1 MDFAREVKSQVDIV
15 RVIGDYV
22 RLKKAGVDR
31 YVGLCPFHSEKT
43 PSFSVQSR
51 IQIFKCFGCGKGGDV
66 FNFVM
71 EHQGLSFREALELI
85 AEQHGIAIP
94 KGRDPEASDAEAT
107 KREIIFRAHEF
118 TQQHFAEALLSP
130 RGEEARTYLKG
141 RGLDR
146 DTVDQFGIGYAPP
159 GNGLVDLLRGQGL
172 AEDLLIESGLVG
184 KPEERPGL
192 YSFFRDRV
200 TFPIHGHTGKVI
212 GFGARAL
219 RDGQEPKYLNSR
231 ESPIYNKRTVLYN
244 MHRAK
249 ESIRKNNRVVLVEG
263 YMDVIGVAGAG
274 IAETVAC
281 CGTSLTPQHAH
292 ALSRQADSVII
303 NFDSDNAGQA
313 ATERSV
319 EVLLQEGLE
328 IRVLALATG
337 KDPDDFCRDQGGEAY
352 LALLEKAPSYF
363 IWLADRTRKQFDLKT
378 ADGRM
383 KALEALRPAVNLI
396 PQEIKRA
403 ALAEELA
410 SHLGVN
416 KGLILEEFRRS
427 ATQRRKAPLRTHI
440 VTLGP
445 SERLLL
451 ELFIDSP
458 AAREEMLSDA
468 EEIARAQSQ
477 PVAALFTALQ
487 AAASGQNELDFSAF
501 EARLDEA
508 NRELLNRTVF
518 ERDRHAV
525 SIEEGRDALVGLR
538 QQAWENEYR
547 EVRQQI
553 ADAERSGDREKTLE
567 LLAKRMGLEKR
578 LAAIRQS

>member
-22 RLKKAGVDR
+22 RLKKAGTDR
-31 YVGLCPFHSEKT
+31 FVGLCPFHSEKT

-66 FNFVM
+66 FSFVM
-71 EHQGLSFREALELI
+71 EHQGLSFREALTLI
-85 AEQHGIAIP
+85 ADQHGIAIP
-94 KGRDPEASDAEAT
+94 KGRDPEASDAEAA
-107 KREIIFRAHEF
+107 KREGIFRAHEI
-118 TQQHFAEALLSP
+118 TQKHFAETLLSP
-130 RGEEARTYLKG
+130 QGEEARTYLKS

-146 DTVDQFGIGYAPP
+146 ETVEQFGIGYAPR
-159 GNGLVDLLRGQGL
+159 GNGLIDILTGQGL
-172 AEDLLIESGLVG
+172 PEDLLVESGLVG

-249 ESIRKNNRVVLVEG
+249 EGIRKNNRVVLVEG
-263 YMDVIGVAGAG
+263 YMDVIGVARAG
-274 IAETVAC
+274 TAETVAC

-292 ALSRQADSVII
+292 ALRRLADSVII

-319 EVLLQEGLE
+319 EVLLQEGLD

-337 KDPDDFCRDQGGEAY
+337 KDPDDFCRDNGGEAY
-352 LALLEKAPSYF
+352 QALLEKAPSYF

-378 ADGRM
+378 AEGRT
-383 KALEALRPAVNLI
+383 KAFEALRPAVNLI
-396 PQEIKRA
+396 PDQFKRA
-403 ALAEELA
+403 ALADELA

-416 KGLILEEFRRS
+416 RGVILEEFRRS
-427 ATQRRKAPLRTHI
+427 AAGRSKQPLQTP
-440 VTLGP
+440 VVSLGP
-445 SERLLL
+445 SELILL
-451 ELFIDSP
+451 ELFIESGE
-458 AAREEMLSDA
+458 ARDEMLQSA
-468 EEIARAQSQ
+468 EEIARAQAQ
-477 PVAALFTALQ
+477 PVAALFTALH
-487 AAASGQNELDFSAF
+487 ASASAPEGFDYAAF
-501 EARLDEA
+501 EARLDESH
-508 NRELLNRTVF
+508 RELLNRAVF
-518 ERDRHAV
+518 GRDKHAG
-525 SIEEGRDALVGLR
+525 SIEQGRDALAALQ
-538 QQAWENEYR
+538 QQAYESEYR
-547 EVRQQI
+547 DVRQQI
-553 ADAERSGDREKTLE
+553 AESERSGDREKSLE
-567 LLAKRMGLEKR
+567 LLTKRVGLEKK
-578 LAAIRQS
+578 LAALRQS

>member
-1 MDFAREVKSQVDIV
+1 MGFAQEVKSQVDIV

-22 RLKKAGVDR
+22 RLKKAGTDR
-31 YVGLCPFHSEKT
+31 FVGLCPFHSEKT

-66 FNFVM
+66 FSFVM
-71 EHQGLSFREALELI
+71 EHQGLSFREALTLI
-85 AEQHGIAIP
+85 ADQHGIAIP
-94 KGRDPEASDAEAT
+94 KGRDPEATDADAVQ
-107 KREIIFRAHEF
+107 REGIFRAHEI
-118 TQQHFAEALLSP
+118 TQRHFAETLLSP
-130 RGEEARTYLKG
+130 QGEEARSYLKS
-141 RGLDR
+141 RGLNR
-146 DTVDQFGIGYAPP
+146 ETVEQFGIGYAPR
-159 GNGLVDLLRGQGL
+159 GNGLINILTGQGL
-172 AEDLLIESGLVG
+172 PEDLLVESGLVG

-249 ESIRKNNRVVLVEG
+249 EGIRKNNRVVLVEG

-274 IAETVAC
+274 TAETVAC

-292 ALSRQADSVII
+292 ALSRLADSVII

-319 EVLLQEGLE
+319 EVLLQEGLD

-337 KDPDDFCRDQGGEAY
+337 KDPDDFCRENGGEAY
-352 LALLEKAPSYF
+352 QALLEKAPSYF

-383 KALEALRPAVNLI
+383 KAFEALRPAVNLI

-403 ALAEELA
+403 ALADELA

-427 ATQRRKAPLRTHI
+427 ATERRKQPLQAP
-440 VTLGP
+440 VVSLGP
-445 SERLLL
+445 GELLLL
-451 ELFIDSP
+451 ELFIES
-458 AAREEMLSDA
+458 AEARDEMLADS
-468 EEIARAQSQ
+468 EEIARAQGQ
-477 PVAALFTALQ
+477 PVAPLFTALQ
-487 AAASGQNELDFSAF
+487 SAASSPDGYDYAGF
-501 EARLDEA
+501 EARLDEP
-508 NRELLNRTVF
+508 NRELLNRAVF
-518 ERDRHAV
+518 GRDRHTV
-525 SIEEGRDALVGLR
+525 SIEEGRDALAALR
-538 QQAWENEYR
+538 QQAWENDYR
-547 EVRQQI
+547 AVRQQI
-553 ADAERSGDREKTLE
+553 AESERNGDREKTLE
-567 LLAKRMGLEKR
+567 LLTKRMGLEKK
-578 LAAIRQS
+578 LSGLRQ